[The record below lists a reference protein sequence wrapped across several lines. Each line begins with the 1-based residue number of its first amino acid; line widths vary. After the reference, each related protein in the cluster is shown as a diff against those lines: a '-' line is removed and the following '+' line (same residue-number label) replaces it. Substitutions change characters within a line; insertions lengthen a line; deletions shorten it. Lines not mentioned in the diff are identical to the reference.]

1 MIQLKHSLTMIT
13 ASIFLAACG
22 EGSGSDTSTVEKT
35 PFIKA
40 TLVKPDNTFP
50 WEQTTST
57 EVTLVDQDNQPV
69 AIKTCVA
76 ENKVRVTVKSNCGDI
91 TAHRLGATAITVTGA
106 NNLTTKLIINGVPTK
121 HPLAVSNSGATSEYQ
136 VVTADSQV
144 LTWGYSVPHGYST
157 QFPTVKTLENG
168 TPLKDIYQITS
179 SPYRSLALNSKGQ
192 AYSWGINYNSTEK
205 RGFHPELV
213 LNETGQKP
221 LSNIVTMASSS
232 DENHGVIGVTDDG
245 KVMQWA
251 KNTRPF
257 NLPTFILD
265 ENNQPLKNIRTVAVG
280 TEYGYAVNADGNV
293 LQWKLQV
300 FQQPKSISIM
310 KHLDGT
316 EVTDVVKIIADHN
329 RTLAL
334 TKQGEV
340 LVTGNYYSNYL
351 GDPRFEDRQ
360 YARDFMQKHGQ
371 GTSWLHLALKV
382 SMNGQPLYNIKDIG
396 MNGQASYA
404 VTNEGNVLTWGTA
417 FNGELGDGVGTD
429 AYSATSIPK
438 LVLNEAKNNYLT
450 DVVAITGSSAGVQ
463 GSVIALKKDGSLV
476 GWGSNSRNLLTRDNK
491 ELSYSYP
498 ISIQKLPGKGLI
510 LDMTKYNKLT
520 RSNY

>member
-1 MIQLKHSLTMIT
+1 MILLKHSITLVT
-13 ASIFLAACG
+13 ASILLAACG
-22 EGSGSDTSTVEKT
+22 DGGGSDTTTTEKKS
-35 PFIKA
+35 FIKA
-40 TLVKPDNTFP
+40 TLVKPDNTFS
-50 WEQTTST
+50 WEEKTST

-76 ENKVRVTVKSNCGDI
+76 EDKVRVTVKSNCGDI

-121 HPLAVSNSGATSEYQ
+121 HPLAVSNSGATSEYH

-144 LTWGYSVPHGYST
+144 LTWGYSVPYGYST

-192 AYSWGINYNSTEK
+192 AYSWGMNYNSTEN

-221 LSNIVTMASSS
+221 LSNIVTMASSI
-232 DENHGVIGVTDDG
+232 DENNGVIGVTDDG

-265 ENNQPLKNIRTVAVG
+265 ENNQPLENIRTVAVG
-280 TEYGYAVNADGNV
+280 KEYGYAVNAEGNV

-300 FQQPKSISIM
+300 FQQPKNISIM

-316 EVTDVVKIIADHN
+316 EVTDVVKIIADGN
-329 RTLAL
+329 RILAL

-340 LVTGNYYSNYL
+340 LVTGNYRAHFL
-351 GDPRFEDRQ
+351 ADPRFEDSQ
-360 YARDFMQKHGQ
+360 YTYDFMQKYGQ
-371 GTSWLHLALKV
+371 DGNWLKLALKV

-396 MNGQASYA
+396 MNGSVSYA
-404 VTNEGNVLTWGTA
+404 VTGDGNVLSWGTA

-429 AYSATSIPK
+429 AYSETSVPK
-438 LVLNEAKNNYLT
+438 LVLNEAKNGYLT
-450 DVVAITGSSAGVQ
+450 NVVAITGSSAGVQ

-491 ELSYSYP
+491 EQSYSYP
-498 ISIQKLPGKGLI
+498 ITIQESLGKGLI
-510 LDMTKYNKLT
+510 LDMTKYTKLI
-520 RSNY
+520 